1 MALHKEIQRDLKEMA
16 RDLRGP
22 DDVAQWITFGTLTVP
37 CIPTSIED
45 TVVIDSDGNEAH
57 LRHSV
62 IVSTEW
68 WEAPGLEV
76 LDADSM
82 PGEDTANVTRF
93 PNVGEVIRF
102 RAGFYKI
109 VQRKFDSTLAQMRL
123 DLADPGSNQ

>member
-1 MALHKEIQRDLKEMA
+1 MRLQKEIQRDLKEMA

-37 CIPTSIED
+37 CLPTSIED
-45 TVVIDSDGNEAH
+45 TVLIDSDGNEQH

-76 LDADSM
+76 VDADSV
-82 PGEDTANVTRF
+82 PGEDTANITRF
-93 PNVGEVIRF
+93 PRVGELVRF
-102 RAGFYKI
+102 RAEDCKI